1 MSPFVSRRPED
12 LGIHLT
18 LSGHITPTDLKA
30 GLLAIVREDCWQ
42 RPVLWDLRAV
52 NGFAGSASDLADVAN
67 FIHRHTRDFPM
78 RGRVAILVATPD
90 AAAMARKYRGVWSGE
105 VRALIRVVNTVE
117 AADAWLSGRGPEL
130 EEWGQGE
137 VAASCARANEPP
149 WPAPRVRTV

>member
-1 MSPFVSRRPED
+1 MSPSVSRRPED

-52 NGFAGSASDLADVAN
+52 SGFAGSASELADVAN
-67 FIHRHTRDFPM
+67 FIHRHTHDFPM
-78 RGRVAILVATPD
+78 RGRVAILVATP
-90 AAAMARKYRGVWSGE
+90 AAAALARKYRGVWSGE

-117 AADAWLSGRGPEL
+117 AAEAWLSGRCHERQDLAQAGGEEL
-130 EEWGQGE
+130 VGMAGF
-137 VAASCARANEPP
+137 EPTTP
-149 WPAPRVRTV
+149 